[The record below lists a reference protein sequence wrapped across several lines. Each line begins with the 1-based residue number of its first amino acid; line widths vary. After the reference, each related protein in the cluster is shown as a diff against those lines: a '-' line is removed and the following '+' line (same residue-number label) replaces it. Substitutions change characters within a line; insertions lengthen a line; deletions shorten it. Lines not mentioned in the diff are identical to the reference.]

1 MLSLIDQCRAV
12 KEEKH
17 ITNKEIADGSGVPL
31 NTVNNMFRATT
42 HSPTLETLGPICV
55 FLGISIDQF
64 LGMKPTEDSPP
75 PETIEEIVNRELD
88 VYRQEING
96 LNAQNEIL
104 REFVNHQNRGIRMR
118 NFILFLLLVLL
129 IFALA
134 YAAYLD
140 LHCLNF
146 GFFHG

>member
-1 MLSLIDQCRAV
+1 MLSLIDQCRAA

-75 PETIEEIVNRELD
+75 PETVEELVSRELD

-96 LNAQNEIL
+96 SPTASATGTV
-104 REFVNHQNRGIRMR
+104 FCDGCWS
-118 NFILFLLLVLL
+118 F
-129 IFALA
+129 
-134 YAAYLD
+134 
-140 LHCLNF
+140 
-146 GFFHG
+146 

>member
-1 MLSLIDQCRAV
+1 MLSLIDQCRAA

-42 HSPTLETLGPICV
+42 HSPTLETLGPICA

-64 LGMKPTEDSPP
+64 LGMEPTEDSPP
-75 PETIEEIVNRELD
+75 PETIEEIVSRELD

-96 LNAQNEIL
+96 LNAQS
-104 REFVNHQNRGIRMR
+104 HGIRNR
-118 NFILFLLLVLL
+118 DRLLRWMLVLL

-140 LHCLNF
+140 MHCLDF

>member
-1 MLSLIDQCRAV
+1 MLSLIDQCRAA

-42 HSPTLETLGPICV
+42 HSPTLETIGPICA

-64 LGMKPTEDSPP
+64 WGIKPTEGSPP
-75 PETIEEIVNRELD
+75 PKTIEEIVNRELD

-96 LNAQNEIL
+96 LNAQNELL
-104 REFVNHQNRGIRMR
+104 REFVDRQNRGIRMR
-118 NFILFLLLVLL
+118 NFLLLQLLVFL
-129 IFALA
+129 IFALG
-134 YAAYLD
+134 YAVYLD
-140 LHCLNF
+140 LRCLDI

>member
-1 MLSLIDQCRAV
+1 MLSLIDQCRAA

-17 ITNKEIADGSGVPL
+17 ITNKEIADDSGVPL

-42 HSPTLETLGPICV
+42 HSPTLETLGPICA

-64 LGMKPTEDSPP
+64 LGMEPTEDSPP
-75 PETIEEIVNRELD
+75 PETIEEIVSRELD

-96 LNAQNEIL
+96 LNAQNELL
-104 REFVNHQNRGIRMR
+104 REFVERQSHGIRNR
-118 NFILFLLLVLL
+118 DRLLRWMLVLL
-129 IFALA
+129 IFVVA
-134 YAAYLD
+134 YAVYLD
-140 LHCLNF
+140 LHCLEF

>member
-17 ITNKEIADGSGVPL
+17 ITNKDIADGSGVPL

-64 LGMKPTEDSPP
+64 LGMKPTEDSTP
-75 PETIEEIVNRELD
+75 PETVEEIVSRELD

-96 LNAQNEIL
+96 LNAQNELL
-104 REFVNHQNRGIRMR
+104 REFVERLSHGIRNR
-118 NFILFLLLVLL
+118 DRLLRWMLVLL

-140 LHCLNF
+140 MHCLNF

>member
-1 MLSLIDQCRAV
+1 MLSLIDQCRAA

-17 ITNKEIADGSGVPL
+17 ITNKDIADGSGVPL

-64 LGMKPTEDSPP
+64 LGMKPTEDSTP
-75 PETIEEIVNRELD
+75 PETVEEIVSRELD

-96 LNAQNEIL
+96 LNAQNELL
-104 REFVNHQNRGIRMR
+104 REFVERQSHGIRNR
-118 NFILFLLLVLL
+118 DRLLRWMLVLL
-129 IFALA
+129 IFVVA
-134 YAAYLD
+134 YAVYLD
-140 LHCLNF
+140 LHCLEF

>member
-1 MLSLIDQCRAV
+1 M
-12 KEEKH
+12 E
-17 ITNKEIADGSGVPL
+17 
-31 NTVNNMFRATT
+31 
-42 HSPTLETLGPICV
+42 
-55 FLGISIDQF
+55 
-64 LGMKPTEDSPP
+64 PTENSPP

-118 NFILFLLLVLL
+118 NFILALLLVLL

>member
-1 MLSLIDQCRAV
+1 M
-12 KEEKH
+12 
-17 ITNKEIADGSGVPL
+17 
-31 NTVNNMFRATT
+31 
-42 HSPTLETLGPICV
+42 ETLGPICA

-64 LGMKPTEDSPP
+64 LGIKPTEDSPP
-75 PETIEEIVNRELD
+75 PETVEEIVSRELD

-96 LNAQNEIL
+96 LNAQNELL
-104 REFVNHQNRGIRMR
+104 REFVNHQNRGIRTR
-118 NFILFLLLVLL
+118 NFLLFLLMVLL

>member
-17 ITNKEIADGSGVPL
+17 ITNKDIADGSGVPL

-64 LGMKPTEDSPP
+64 LGMKPTEDSTP
-75 PETIEEIVNRELD
+75 PETVEELVSRELD

-118 NFILFLLLVLL
+118 NFILVLLLVLL

>member
-1 MLSLIDQCRAV
+1 MLSLIDQCRAA
-12 KEEKH
+12 KEETH

-42 HSPTLETLGPICV
+42 HSPTLETLGPICA

-64 LGMKPTEDSPP
+64 LGMEPTEDSPP
-75 PETIEEIVNRELD
+75 PETIEEIVNREMD

-104 REFVNHQNRGIRMR
+104 REFVDHQNHGIRMR
-118 NFILFLLLVLL
+118 NFLLFLLLVLL

-140 LHCLNF
+140 LHCLDF